1 MFDIASLILGVILG
15 AALGVAVVSL
25 IIGGKQ
31 DDDEAGWWVDK
42 LGRRVEDKRYTDRW
56 KDM

>member
-1 MFDIASLILGVILG
+1 MFDIPSLILGVMLG
-15 AALGVAVVSL
+15 GALGVAVLSL

-31 DDDEAGWWVDK
+31 PDDDAGWWVDK
-42 LGRRVEDKRYTDRW
+42 LGRRTEDKRYTDRW

>member
-1 MFDIASLILGVILG
+1 MFDIPSLILGVILG

-31 DDDEAGWWVDK
+31 PDDEPDYWFK
-42 LGRRVEDKRYTDRW
+42 ELGRRTEDERYTDRW

>member
-1 MFDIASLILGVILG
+1 MFDIPSLILGVILG

-31 DDDEAGWWVDK
+31 DDDAGWWVDK
-42 LGRRVEDKRYTDRW
+42 LGRRTEDKRYTDRW
-56 KDM
+56 KDL